1 MDEDKKVVETA
12 AAAETV
18 KRLGEKLG
26 IVATLVD
33 GYVKVI
39 VPEHMSTDGV
49 LNAVAGVAAE
59 VNKEFGTRSYVTK
72 RSEPKEN
79 PSVTATVTPQ
89 SGFHANPMDHIS
101 ASEPAYT
108 GRLAKVPPAFLEI
121 IVKAILSICAEVSV
135 EAVAATDKH
144 GLLHSP
150 HEGWAVIKEELE
162 ELFDEV
168 RDNAGKKDSA
178 RHEAIQVAATAVK
191 YVLMLGPPFG
201 SARVPEKHWEV
212 ALDIAKYTE

>member
-1 MDEDKKVVETA
+1 MDEDKKVAETA

-18 KRLGEKLG
+18 KRLGERLG

-33 GYVKVI
+33 GYVRVA
-39 VPEHMSTDGV
+39 VPDHMSAGGV
-49 LNAVAGVAAE
+49 LNAVSGVAVE
-59 VNKEFGTRSYVTK
+59 VNKEFGTRSYITK

-79 PSVTATVTPQ
+79 PSVTAAVTPEVK
-89 SGFHANPMDHIS
+89 P
-101 ASEPAYT
+101 EPVYT
-108 GRLAKVPPAFLEI
+108 GRLAKVPPAFLEM
-121 IVKAILSICAEVSV
+121 IVKAVLSICAEVSV